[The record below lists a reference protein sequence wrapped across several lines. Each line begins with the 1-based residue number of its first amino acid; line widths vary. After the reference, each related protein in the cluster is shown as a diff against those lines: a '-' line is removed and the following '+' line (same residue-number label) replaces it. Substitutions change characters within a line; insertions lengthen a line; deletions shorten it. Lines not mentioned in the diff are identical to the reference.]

1 MHATNNS
8 SSVNRIVDDDSEV
21 TWLSAVRHG
30 KQILYDLIDK

>member
-8 SSVNRIVDDDSEV
+8 SSVNRIVDDEV